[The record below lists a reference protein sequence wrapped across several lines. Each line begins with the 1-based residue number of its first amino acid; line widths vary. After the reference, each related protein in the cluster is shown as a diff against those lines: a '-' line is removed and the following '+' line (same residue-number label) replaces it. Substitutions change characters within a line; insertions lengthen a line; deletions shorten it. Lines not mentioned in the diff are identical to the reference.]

1 MDQTHLSR
9 RHKVL
14 RTLFMIV
21 AVALI
26 SWFFPH
32 NEAFRYEYEVGKPW
46 RYGRLSAPYD
56 FPIYLSDS
64 AIVQMEDSLHRQ
76 VKPRYQIDNSV
87 AETVM
92 RSLRSSHLPLSAE
105 ALQQLKSNLETVYS
119 KGILTGEE
127 RIRLDELSVAEA
139 ILNSNDSSVSV
150 PTTQLL
156 SEIQAYEA
164 IRNDSLYSREFTAVQ
179 LRPLLRSNLTP
190 DTTAMRI
197 EYVRLRQQ
205 VSITSGTVLAE
216 SRIIDNGEI
225 VTPYTYRVLE
235 SYRREQQQRMK
246 LSGDD
251 TLMIVGR
258 ALLVGL
264 ILCSVLLFFSL
275 YRPWIHLKQTEVLV
289 AIGAIVSMVILT
301 SLANRFAV
309 GAVYMVPIGI
319 VTVLLSTFHGSRTA
333 YYCHI
338 IMVLLCSFIAPSHY
352 EYLIIQCIVG
362 MIIVFS
368 LKDGLQERKA
378 LMHVSIFSAI
388 GYTGTYTLYTL
399 ATEGSLINISWPILG
414 MMVLNAIL
422 LLLAYLIIYAMENIF
437 GFVSGI
443 SLVEMCNLS
452 NRLLLRLQQ
461 EAPATFQHSLNVSNI
476 AANAAK
482 LIDANPALVRAGALY
497 HDIGKLWNPQMYTEN
512 QHGNSPHNNL
522 TLEESVDVIKKHV
535 SMGVEIAKKE
545 KLPDEI
551 INFILTHHG
560 KSQVRFF
567 YIKWCN
573 EHPDE
578 KPDPDFFSYPGPD
591 PISKEQ
597 TILMLADSIEAA
609 TRSLKEYTTE
619 AVTERVN
626 TIVND
631 IIASGRLNNSK
642 LSFHEIEICKAS
654 FISSIE
660 SINHVRIAY
669 PELKKKP

>member
-235 SYRREQQQRMK
+235 SYRREQQQRLK

-669 PELKKKP
+669 PELKKKT

>member
-535 SMGVEIAKKE
+535 SMGVEIAQKE

-578 KPDPDFFSYPGPD
+578 KPNPDFFSYPGPD

-619 AVTERVN
+619 VVTERVN

>member
-127 RIRLDELSVAEA
+127 RLRLDELSVTEA

-164 IRNDSLYSREFTAVQ
+164 IRNDSLYSREFTAIQ

-264 ILCSVLLFFSL
+264 ILSSVLLFFSL

-289 AIGAIVSMVILT
+289 AIGAVVSMVILT

-619 AVTERVN
+619 VVTERVN

>member
-235 SYRREQQQRMK
+235 SYRREQQQRLK

-619 AVTERVN
+619 VVTERVN

>member
-127 RIRLDELSVAEA
+127 RVRLDELSVTEA

-164 IRNDSLYSREFTAVQ
+164 IRNDSLYSREFTAIQ

-264 ILCSVLLFFSL
+264 ILSSILLFFSL

-289 AIGAIVSMVILT
+289 AIGAVVSMVILT

-535 SMGVEIAKKE
+535 YMGVEIAKKE

-619 AVTERVN
+619 VVTERVN

>member
-1 MDQTHLSR
+1 MDQPHLSR
-9 RHKVL
+9 RQKVL

-21 AVALI
+21 AVALVC
-26 SWFFPH
+26 WFFPH

-64 AIVQMEDSLHRQ
+64 AIMQIEDSLHRQ
-76 VKPRYQIDNSV
+76 VTPRYQIDHSV
-87 AETVM
+87 AQAALQ
-92 RSLRSSHLPLSAE
+92 SLRSSHPNLGAE
-105 ALQQLKSNLETVYS
+105 AMQRLQTNLETVYRE
-119 KGILTGEE
+119 GILTGEE
-127 RIRLDELSVAEA
+127 RTRLDQQSCSEVILTSEGSA
-139 ILNSNDSSVSV
+139 ISV
-150 PTTQLL
+150 PIGQLR

-164 IRNDSLYSREFTAVQ
+164 IRNDSLYAREFSALQ
-179 LRPLLRSNLTP
+179 LRPLLSSNLSP

-205 VSITSGTVLAE
+205 ISVTSGTVLAE

-225 VTPYTYRVLE
+225 VTPHTYRILE
-235 SYRREQQQRMK
+235 SYRREQQQRLK
-246 LSGDD
+246 LSSDD
-251 TLMIVGR
+251 TLMIAGR
-258 ALLVGL
+258 SLLVGL

-275 YRPWIHLKQTEVLV
+275 YRPWIHLNQTEVLV
-289 AIGAIVSMVILT
+289 AVGAVVFMVILT

-368 LKDGLQERKA
+368 LKDGLQERRS
-378 LMHVSIFSAI
+378 LMHVCLFSAA
-388 GYTGTYTLYTL
+388 GYTGTYALYTL
-399 ATEGSLINISWPILG
+399 ATEGTLANISWPILG

-422 LLLAYLIIYAMENIF
+422 LLLSYLIIYAMENIF

-452 NRLLLRLQQ
+452 KSILLRLQQ
-461 EAPATFQHSLNVSNI
+461 EAPGTFQHSLHVSNI

-497 HDIGKLWNPQMYTEN
+497 HDIGKLWNPQLYTEN
-512 QHGNSPHNNL
+512 QQGTNPHNNL
-522 TLEESVDVIKKHV
+522 TLEESVDIIKKHV
-535 SMGVEIAKKE
+535 YEGVELAKKE
-545 KLPDEI
+545 NLPREI
-551 INFILTHHG
+551 IDFILTHHG
-560 KSQVRFF
+560 TSQVKFF

-578 KPDPDFFSYPGPD
+578 QPDVNFFSYPGPD
-591 PISKEQ
+591 PTSKEQ
-597 TILMLADSIEAA
+597 TILMMADSIEAA
-609 TRSLKEYTTE
+609 TRSLTE
-619 AVTERVN
+619 FSTDTVTERVN
-626 TIVND
+626 NIVND
-631 IIASGRLNNSK
+631 MIASGHLNNSK
-642 LSFHEIEICKAS
+642 LSFKEIQICKAS
-654 FISSIE
+654 FVRSIE
-660 SINHVRIAY
+660 SIHHVRIAY
-669 PELKKKP
+669 PELKKKG